1 MNLNY
6 NKNILTNMKHSRYLS
21 LLAVAAIV
29 LSAGCNNIDYKKTK
43 TGLLYKIAKSGN
55 SKDSIAKP
63 GSVIKLNFT
72 EKLNDSVVQ
81 TTVGKMPFYTRVDTS
96 ATVNYSPSEVLSLVR
111 KGDSVVVVQMVDSLF
126 KKMLQAQLP
135 PSAKK
140 GDRLVWLVKVLE
152 VFPNDSLARI
162 DNAKEISV
170 DQERQQKEM
179 AGAKEKELKEIEAYL
194 STNKITAQKTP
205 KGAYIQIISMGD
217 GPQVDSGKLVS
228 LKYRGTTFAGKTF
241 DTNMDS
247 SFHHP
252 EPLRFVV
259 GANSMI
265 QGLEDAVR
273 LLKKG
278 GKGKVFVPAV
288 LAYGPNP
295 GPGGSTY
302 ENLIFDIEVIDVAE
316 PPRANQQPNQ
326 PTNQQ

>member
-1 MNLNY
+1 
-6 NKNILTNMKHSRYLS
+6 MKHSHYLS
-21 LLAVAAIV
+21 FPAVAAMI
-29 LSAGCNNIDYKKTK
+29 LLAGCKNVDFIKTK
-43 TGLLYKIAKSGN
+43 TGLLYKIAKTGN
-55 SKDSIAKP
+55 SKDLAANP

-81 TTVGKMPFYTRVDTS
+81 TTFGKMPFYTRVDTS
-96 ATVNYSPSEVLSLVR
+96 AAVNYSPSEILSGLR
-111 KGDSVVVVQMVDSLF
+111 KGDSVVVVQMIDSLI
-126 KKMLQAQLP
+126 KKGLQPQLP

-140 GDRLVWLVKVLE
+140 GDRLTYFVKVLE

-162 DNAKEISV
+162 DNGKEISI
-170 DQERQQKEM
+170 DRERQQNEM
-179 AGAKEKELKEIEAYL
+179 AGAKEKERKEIEAYL

-205 KGAYIQIISMGD
+205 QGAYVQIISTGD
-217 GPQVDSGKLVS
+217 GPQSDSGKLVS

-247 SFHHP
+247 SFHHTQ
-252 EPLRFVV
+252 PLQFVV
-259 GANSMI
+259 GENKMI

-273 LLKKG
+273 YLKKG

-316 PPRANQQPNQ
+316 PPR
-326 PTNQQ
+326 TNQQ